1 MQETTKNSTLTKVL
15 IATNVITVIILIFLF
30 VKMNEKTEQI
40 NALQGTVSTQ
50 GEDIVSKTQELT
62 NLSTDLE
69 RIKSEREKLGL
80 SNDSLDQ
87 QISKLNGYI
96 AQIKRTGKI
105 DAAKRKE
112 LDALIMELRA
122 EITKKDAE
130 IANLSKANDSLS
142 TGLNVANTEKAQLG
156 DSLSSR
162 LKELAYAS
170 ILKTKEI
177 KVTCLKSNGKELD
190 KEEFKTKQIDRLKI
204 MFKLQDNKAAKRN
217 NKTFYVRMITPSG
230 TAFSDANNG
239 GGSFTSS
246 EGENFLYTMTQDL
259 AFDNTEQSITLLMQ
273 KGFNYVAGIYKVEVY
288 CEGFK
293 IGENTVKVKES
304 GLFK

>member
-1 MQETTKNSTLTKVL
+1 MNEQKSSTLTKVF
-15 IATNVITVIILIFLF
+15 IATNVITLIVLIFLF
-30 VKMNEKTEQI
+30 VEMNKKTEQI

-50 GEDIVSKTQELT
+50 GEDIVAKTQELT
-62 NLSTDLE
+62 NLNTDLE
-69 RIKSEREKLGL
+69 RIKAEREKLGL

-87 QISKLNGYI
+87 QISKLNSYI
-96 AQIKRTGKI
+96 TQIKKTGKI

-112 LDALIMELRA
+112 LEALISELRA

-130 IANLSKANDSLS
+130 IASLSRANDSLA
-142 TGLNVANTEKAQLG
+142 TGLNTANTEKAQLG

-177 KVTCLKSNGKELD
+177 KVTCLKENGKELD

-204 MFKLQDNKAAKRN
+204 MFKLQDNKAAKKN
-217 NKTFYVRMITPSG
+217 TKTFYVRMITPSG

-246 EGENFLYTMTQDL
+246 EGESLLYTMSQDL

-273 KGFNYVAGIYKVEVY
+273 KGFNYVAGTYKVEVY

>member
-1 MQETTKNSTLTKVL
+1 MSETSKNSTLTKVL
-15 IATNVITVIILIFLF
+15 IATNVLTVILLIFLF
-30 VKMNEKTEQI
+30 VKMNEKDVKI
-40 NALQGTVSTQ
+40 NELSGTVSTQ
-50 GEDIVSKTQELT
+50 GEDIVAKTQELEGL
-62 NLSTDLE
+62 NTDLE
-69 RIKSEREKLGL
+69 RIKAEREKLGL

-96 AQIKRTGKI
+96 GQLKKNGKI

-112 LDALIMELRA
+112 LESLISELRA

-130 IANLSKANDSLS
+130 IANLTKANDSLS
-142 TGLNVANTEKAQLG
+142 TNLNAANTEKSKLG
-156 DSLSSR
+156 DSLSSK

-177 KVTCLKSNGKELD
+177 KVTCLKANGKELD

-204 MFKLQDNKAAKRN
+204 MFKLQDNKAAKKN
-217 NKTFYVRMITPSG
+217 TKTFYVRMITPSG

-246 EGENFLYTMTQDL
+246 EGENLLYTMSQDL
-259 AFDNTEQSITLLMQ
+259 AFDNTEQSVTLLMQ
-273 KGFNYVAGIYKVEVY
+273 KGFNYVAGVYKVEVY
-288 CEGFK
+288 CEGYK
-293 IGENTVKVKES
+293 IGDNTVKVKES

>member
-1 MQETTKNSTLTKVL
+1 MQDNQKNSTLSKVL
-15 IATNVITVIILIFLF
+15 IATNVIMLIVIIFMF
-30 VKMNEKTEQI
+30 VKLNEKTATIDQ
-40 NALQGTVSTQ
+40 LSGTVTSQ
-50 GEDIVSKTQELT
+50 SEDIVSKTQELT
-62 NLSTDLE
+62 NLNTDLE
-69 RIKSEREKLGL
+69 RIRAEREKLGL

-96 AQIKRTGKI
+96 AQIKKSGRI
-105 DAAKRKE
+105 DASKRKE
-112 LDALIMELRA
+112 LDALVMELRA

-130 IANLSKANDSLS
+130 IATLSKANDSLA
-142 TGLNVANTEKAQLG
+142 TNLTAANTEKATLG

-190 KEEFKTKQIDRLKI
+190 REEFKTKQIDRLKI
-204 MFKLQDNKAAKRN
+204 MFKLQDNKAAKKN
-217 NKTFYVRMITPSG
+217 TKSFYVRMITPSG

-239 GGSFTSS
+239 GGSFTTS
-246 EGENFLYTMTQDL
+246 EGENLLYTMTQDL
-259 AFDNTEQSITLLMQ
+259 AFDNSEQSITLLMQ
-273 KGFNYVAGIYKVEVY
+273 KGFNYVAGTYKVEVY

-293 IGENTVKVKES
+293 IGENSVKVKES